1 MGWESP
7 KFKEPASLMQ
17 EIALGQLALGDRR
30 CVFEV
35 NPVSVVALEEAK
47 TTDLMDFQ
55 SKDSARKFL
64 RADRGAHGLYVRKRI
79 ADEARA
85 NW

>member
-1 MGWESP
+1 
-7 KFKEPASLMQ
+7 MQ

-47 TTDLMDFQ
+47 TADLMDFQ
-55 SKDSARKFL
+55 SKDSARKL
-64 RADRGAHGLYVRKRI
+64 PRADREAHGHYVRKCV
-79 ADEARA
+79 AEESCA